1 MRLIYVLDTII
12 NHFCSVAFHIETS
25 HLICNANIWHA
36 TLSWNGLKQHPWLL
50 LCCIIE
56 TEQWQAMC
64 LVYSLMQHSKE
75 KNNRA
80 TKPND
85 TSTKMFSSLLLK
97 LHLVITVTRRLP
109 HIGAAKYLIEAV
121 WVPRISST
129 NYLRVIRQ
137 DCFTIYDAMPSH
149 FSQCTSSTIVISWFS
164 RKTHY

>member
-1 MRLIYVLDTII
+1 
-12 NHFCSVAFHIETS
+12 
-25 HLICNANIWHA
+25 
-36 TLSWNGLKQHPWLL
+36 
-50 LCCIIE
+50 
-56 TEQWQAMC
+56 MC
-64 LVYSLMQHSKE
+64 LVYSIMQHSKE

-97 LHLVITVTRRLP
+97 LHMVITVTRRLP

-121 WVPRISST
+121 WVPQISAI

-149 FSQCTSSTIVISWFS
+149 FLQCTTSTIVISCFF